1 MMKVH
6 FRELANAIAL
16 SALLGPMSIVLV
28 SPVVGQSR
36 DKTTN
41 QAAAATA
48 KGQTAEQFF
57 KNVTTS
63 TLKGL
68 TPSDFLGAMGVMTA
82 AVGYDCSN
90 CHPGA
95 GTDAMDWVT
104 DSNPKKVRARK
115 MVEMVAAINRTNFGS
130 AQVVTCWTC
139 HHGLDLPTTSITLD
153 KLYGEPNDEKR
164 DVVMADPGE
173 PPATQILDQYI
184 QAMGG
189 AQKLAGVKSFVVTGQ
204 SVGYAGLGGGAA
216 FEIYAQAP
224 DRRGMWISFPQH
236 PDRGNSAW
244 TYDGTTGWI
253 SSPRGF
259 LTKYELT
266 GNDLAG
272 AKLDALL
279 AFPGQIKA
287 AFPTWRVG
295 PEDTLQGRDVYVVQ
309 GSGPGGLLGTF
320 YFDKETHLLTR
331 YVRMTPSPVG
341 RISIQQDF
349 EDYRDVDGVKF
360 PFKYSFLWLDG
371 RFTAT
376 ISDVKVNVPVDMA
389 KLGQP

>member
-1 MMKVH
+1 MKVH
-6 FRELANAIAL
+6 SIL
-16 SALLGPMSIVLV
+16 SVITLIIPAVM
-28 SPVVGQSR
+28 
-36 DKTTN
+36 
-41 QAAAATA
+41 QAQPGKDAEAATA
-48 KGQTAEQFF
+48 KGLTAGQFF

-104 DSNPKKVRARK
+104 DSNPKKVTARK
-115 MVEMVAAINRTNFGS
+115 MVEMVAAINRANFGG
-130 AQVVTCWTC
+130 AQMVTCWTC
-139 HHGLDLPTTSITLD
+139 HHGLDLPTTSIALD

-164 DVVMADPGE
+164 DLVVADPTE
-173 PPATQILDQYI
+173 PPASQILDQYI
-184 QAMGG
+184 EAMGG
-189 AQKLAGVKSFVVTGQ
+189 AQKLAGIKSYIAKGE

-236 PDRGNSAW
+236 PDRGISAW
-244 TYDGTTGWI
+244 TYDGKTGWI

-259 LTKYELT
+259 LTRYELT

-279 AFPGQIKA
+279 AFPAQIKT
-287 AFPTWRVG
+287 AFPNWRSG
-295 PEDTLQGRDVYVVQ
+295 PEDTLQGRDVYVIQ

-320 YFDKETHLLTR
+320 YFDKQTHLLTR
-331 YVRMTPSPVG
+331 YVRLTPSPVG
-341 RISIQQDF
+341 RITIQQDF
-349 EDYRDVDGVKF
+349 EDYRDVNGVKF

-376 ISDVKVNVPVDMA
+376 ISEVKENASVDAA
-389 KLGQP
+389 KLGKP

>member
-1 MMKVH
+1 MKVH
-6 FRELANAIAL
+6 SIL
-16 SALLGPMSIVLV
+16 SAITLIIPAVA
-28 SPVVGQSR
+28 
-36 DKTTN
+36 
-41 QAAAATA
+41 QAQPGKDAEAPTA
-48 KGQTAEQFF
+48 KGLTAGQFF

-104 DSNPKKVRARK
+104 DSNPKKVTARK
-115 MVEMVAAINRTNFGS
+115 MVEMVAAINRANFGG
-130 AQVVTCWTC
+130 AQMVTCWTC
-139 HHGLDLPTTSITLD
+139 HHGLDLPTTSIALD

-164 DVVMADPGE
+164 DVVVADPTE
-173 PPATQILDQYI
+173 PPASQILDQYI
-184 QAMGG
+184 EAMGG
-189 AQKLAGVKSFVVTGQ
+189 AQKLAGIKSYIAKGE

-236 PDRGNSAW
+236 PDRGISAW
-244 TYDGTTGWI
+244 TYDGKTGWI

-259 LTKYELT
+259 LTRYELT

-279 AFPGQIKA
+279 AFPAQIKT
-287 AFPTWRVG
+287 AFPNWRTG
-295 PEDTLQGRDVYVVQ
+295 PEDTLQGRDVYVIQ

-320 YFDKETHLLTR
+320 YFDKQTHLLTR
-331 YVRMTPSPVG
+331 YVRLTPSPVG
-341 RISIQQDF
+341 RITIQQDF
-349 EDYRDVDGVKF
+349 EDYRDVNGVKF

-376 ISDVKVNVPVDMA
+376 ISEVKVNAPVDAA
-389 KLGQP
+389 KLGKP

>member
-1 MMKVH
+1 MKAH
-6 FRELANAIAL
+6 SIL
-16 SALLGPMSIVLV
+16 SAITLIIPAVA
-28 SPVVGQSR
+28 
-36 DKTTN
+36 
-41 QAAAATA
+41 QAQPGKDAEAATA
-48 KGQTAEQFF
+48 KGLTAGQFF

-104 DSNPKKVRARK
+104 DSNPKKVTARK
-115 MVEMVAAINRTNFGS
+115 MVEMVAAINRANFGG
-130 AQVVTCWTC
+130 AQMVTCWTC
-139 HHGLDLPTTSITLD
+139 HHGLDLPTTSIALD

-164 DVVMADPGE
+164 DLVVADPTE
-173 PPATQILDQYI
+173 PPASQILDQYI
-184 QAMGG
+184 EAMGG
-189 AQKLAGVKSFVVTGQ
+189 AQKLAGIKSYIAKGE

-236 PDRGNSAW
+236 PDRGISAW
-244 TYDGTTGWI
+244 TYDGKTGWI

-259 LTKYELT
+259 LTRYELT

-279 AFPGQIKA
+279 AFPAQIKT
-287 AFPTWRVG
+287 AFPNWRTG
-295 PEDTLQGRDVYVVQ
+295 PEDTLQGRDVYVIQ

-320 YFDKETHLLTR
+320 YFDKQTHLLTR
-331 YVRMTPSPVG
+331 YVRLTPSPVG
-341 RISIQQDF
+341 RITIQQDF
-349 EDYRDVDGVKF
+349 EDYREVNGVKF

-376 ISDVKVNVPVDMA
+376 ISEVKENASVDA
-389 KLGQP
+389 VKLGKP